1 MSVGLVAGPRGAI
14 CFGDRYASKRGSTR
28 GTAGRSFRAYVGIG
42 PGLHGVGFPDAFRT
56 SSLNASR
63 RSAFH
68 LTLVAP
74 FTLVIV
80 MTTPMEPLVAQ
91 LVAQLDASDR
101 EDFEERAA
109 IMEFE
114 AMHSRKH
121 AECLALL
128 DVLNRHPAAL
138 TGISVM
144 QVELGG
150 VSSWLMT
157 TDIQLARQRVA
168 YLGGSEIGLIDPI
181 TVVEGQ
187 YGGIALLTTV
197 L

>member
-1 MSVGLVAGPRGAI
+1 
-14 CFGDRYASKRGSTR
+14 
-28 GTAGRSFRAYVGIG
+28 
-42 PGLHGVGFPDAFRT
+42 
-56 SSLNASR
+56 
-63 RSAFH
+63 
-68 LTLVAP
+68 
-74 FTLVIV
+74 
-80 MTTPMEPLVAQ
+80 
-91 LVAQLDASDR
+91 
-101 EDFEERAA
+101 
-109 IMEFE
+109 
-114 AMHSRKH
+114 
-121 AECLALL
+121 
-128 DVLNRHPAAL
+128 
-138 TGISVM
+138 M